1 MDMEPCNNTASLEA
15 IHEKLDRIIVV
26 QAKQEIVLVEHA
38 RRSTASEKRATIL
51 ENHVARM
58 DKRLVKND
66 SFIKFTMWSIPI
78 LVVVITAFI
87 QVFLRAPK

>member
-26 QAKQEIVLVEHA
+26 QAKQEIVLVEH
-38 RRSTASEKRATIL
+38 
-51 ENHVARM
+51 HVARM